1 MVVTSRRIPNPELPE
16 DEKRK
21 LLEQPK
27 YKAEG
32 ISEKQPFMF
41 LSLDLPA
48 KPLFVDPHKQI
59 AIPQVNFSFKMSH
72 LLVFFQQD
80 AILIFMYEN

>member
-32 ISEKQPFMF
+32 ISEKQIC
-41 LSLDLPA
+41 A
-48 KPLFVDPHKQI
+48 GGI
-59 AIPQVNFSFKMSH
+59 EGN
-72 LLVFFQQD
+72 
-80 AILIFMYEN
+80 

>member
-59 AIPQVNFSFKMSH
+59 AIPQVHIFRIYYDSLKMSH
-72 LLVFFQQD
+72 FL
-80 AILIFMYEN
+80 LIFQPRVLI